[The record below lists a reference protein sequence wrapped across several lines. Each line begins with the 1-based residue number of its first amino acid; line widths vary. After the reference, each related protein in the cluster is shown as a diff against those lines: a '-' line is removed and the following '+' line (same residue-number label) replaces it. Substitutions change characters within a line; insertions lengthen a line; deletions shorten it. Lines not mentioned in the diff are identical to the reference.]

1 MKFDTNFS
9 KSMKHKNEVKVTR
22 QMADRMY
29 ISDYLLTKL
38 QLIHTCVVTEKH
50 TLSSKL
56 IKFNEFIEP

>member
-1 MKFDTNFS
+1 
-9 KSMKHKNEVKVTR
+9 MKHKNEVKVTR

-38 QLIHTCVVTEKH
+38 QLTHTCVVTEKH